1 VVAAAAAAAAFTCR
15 PAPGL
20 GSVAYTRA
28 AKRHVV
34 ELATCEDTVIGT
46 VSHPTQARLAGPN
59 GAVAVV
65 RASGRGKTAKQT
77 IYANG
82 RPIFSETQ
90 SYKTIGPGDT
100 PGPIMLLSWS
110 GDGRWVFFTIDPG
123 GSASIAADGLI
134 LRVVSARG
142 GAVHKLGPALAYS
155 DYLSWCAGRIV
166 FTGGGDR
173 LAWHNKRLL
182 TASPPDWRARP
193 LAPDRGRAWG
203 AVTCAP
209 GGNAVVV
216 QSQRENND
224 ATFSHARW
232 ALWQIGF
239 DGAERRLTAPPPRT
253 ADESPR
259 FAGNT
264 LLFVRTRRAHGT
276 LFALRNGRTAGPFA
290 ELGFNLGYYGHH
302 DWPFAPRP

>member
-1 VVAAAAAAAAFTCR
+1 VVAAVAAAAAFTCR

-28 AKRHVV
+28 ARRHVV
-34 ELATCEDTVIGT
+34 DLATCRDTVIGFASRRAQST
-46 VSHPTQARLAGPN
+46 LRGPG

-65 RASGRGKTAKQT
+65 RASGSGKTARQT

-90 SYKTIGPGDT
+90 YYKTIGPGDT
-100 PGPIMLLSWS
+100 PGPIMLLGWS
-110 GDGRWVFFTIDPG
+110 GDGRWLFFTVDPG

-142 GAVHKLGPALAYS
+142 GAVHKLGPALAYR
-155 DYLSWCAGRIV
+155 DYLSWCAGRLV

-182 TASPPDWRARP
+182 TASPPAWHARP
-193 LAPDRGRAWG
+193 LVPDRGRAWG

-216 QSQRENND
+216 QSQHENND
-224 ATFSHARW
+224 AMFSRARW
-232 ALWQIGF
+232 ALWQIGL
-239 DGAERRLTAPPPRT
+239 DGSERRLTTPPRRS

-259 FAGNT
+259 VAGDT
-264 LLFVRTRRAHGT
+264 IFFVRTKRAHGS
-276 LFALRNGRTAGPFA
+276 LYALRNGRIAGPFA

-302 DWPFAPRP
+302 DWPYAARR